1 MGDPKPNTM
10 WAFVSRVGGILG
22 WGWLV
27 ASSALRVGGAKGAV
41 GTGAWTKHWAPPFV
55 LSPFRRQTS

>member
-1 MGDPKPNTM
+1 MGDPKPNTT

-27 ASSALRVGGAKGAV
+27 ASSFLRVGGAKGAGAV
-41 GTGAWTKHWAPPFV
+41 DTGLGKRTYPKKG
-55 LSPFRRQTS
+55 